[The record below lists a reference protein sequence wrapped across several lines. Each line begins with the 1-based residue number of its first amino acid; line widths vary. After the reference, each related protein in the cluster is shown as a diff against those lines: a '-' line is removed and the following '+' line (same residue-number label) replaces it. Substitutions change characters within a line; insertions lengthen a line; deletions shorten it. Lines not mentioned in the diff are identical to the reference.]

1 MKNQVTRGDATR
13 EVLILAALQSF
24 ARKGFSSV
32 STRELAEVSGV
43 NQALIGYHFG
53 GKEGLYLAVFE
64 HISARVK
71 EQVGPEI
78 ERVRRLLEQAD
89 AATGTG
95 AAAEGREIYLPALL
109 ALVERLL
116 SLLLNPETEPW
127 AQLIVREQA
136 QPTAAFDLLYDGFI
150 AVLLGL
156 LTQLVRRLR
165 ADEDEQSAR
174 LLVMGIVGQVIVWR
188 MAHTGAL
195 RQLDWAA
202 LDEAKIAAIKQSVRR
217 NVTAQLLA

>member
-1 MKNQVTRGDATR
+1 MKNQITRGDATR
-13 EVLILAALQSF
+13 EALILAALQSF

-43 NQALIGYHFG
+43 NQALIAYHFG

-64 HISARVK
+64 HISARVQ

-78 ERVRRLLEQAD
+78 ERVRTLLEQAD
-89 AATGTG
+89 AVAGTSVE
-95 AAAEGREIYLPALL
+95 AARREIYLPPLL

-136 QPTAAFDLLYDGFI
+136 HPTAAFDLLYDGFI
-150 AVLLGL
+150 GVLLGL

-165 ADEDEQSAR
+165 DGEDEPSAR
-174 LLVMGIVGQVIVWR
+174 LMVLGIVGQVVVWR

-195 RQLDWAA
+195 RHLGWAA
-202 LDEAKIAAIKQSVRR
+202 LDEAKIATIKQSVRR